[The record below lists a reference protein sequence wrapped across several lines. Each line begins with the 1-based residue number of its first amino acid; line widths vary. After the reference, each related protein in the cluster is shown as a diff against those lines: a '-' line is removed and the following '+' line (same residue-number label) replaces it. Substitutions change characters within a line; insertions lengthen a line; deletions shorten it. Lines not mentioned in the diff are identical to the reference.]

1 MSAYIVDPAD
11 LQKIF
16 HYLERL
22 GNCAHEG
29 GHLIPQGEYRIKQLF
44 LTLADG
50 SREKAIEMLAKENI
64 KSIAC
69 RYPDLKGK
77 ETKSFTDMALDEYVA
92 EAQFPVD
99 PGSPIPSPGEVV
111 SLVRRYE
118 YQSCEHKGWETS
130 SARKFMD
137 GVKDI
142 CASDFAAE
150 RIARG

>member
-16 HYLERL
+16 HYLDGVE
-22 GNCAHEG
+22 CE
-29 GHLIPQGEYRIKQLF
+29 
-44 LTLADG
+44 LAKAEG
-50 SREKAIEMLAKENI
+50 SREKTIEMLAKENI

-92 EAQFPVD
+92 EAQFPVGS
-99 PGSPIPSPGEVV
+99 GSPIPSPAEVL

-118 YQSCEHKGWETS
+118 YQSSEHKGWDDS
-130 SARKFMD
+130 KARKFMD
-137 GVKDI
+137 AVKEI
-142 CASDFAAE
+142 CAAQFAAE